1 MGRRHLDA
9 PRSRGGVQVWDASL
23 LGPLHACPKPLPTA
37 RVAQG
42 VAAVRRRPR
51 HRPRRQS
58 PQGPGRGGLGEPL
71 ACGRG
76 PWLSSALLWVS
87 SPVGLWS
94 TSSPCSAASTVSHTE
109 LVEDGGTPEGFA
121 CTLRGVLRYL
131 PTRPPA
137 LAALSATACLGVHV
151 SVVLLRSS
159 PSFPCDYLTTR
170 KTLKRGVL
178 LDYVVSFF
186 HFSLYC

>member
-1 MGRRHLDA
+1 MSRPCFWKGRMASAAMGRRHLDA
-9 PRSRGGVQVWDASL
+9 PRLQGGVQVWDASL

-51 HRPRRQS
+51 HGPRRHALSAPATRRRGQS
-58 PQGPGRGGLGEPL
+58 PQGPGRGGPGEPL

-121 CTLRGVLRYL
+121 CALRGVS
-131 PTRPPA
+131 
-137 LAALSATACLGVHV
+137 SATCPRARLLSPPSRRPRASACTC
-151 SVVLLRSS
+151 R
-159 PSFPCDYLTTR
+159 
-170 KTLKRGVL
+170 
-178 LDYVVSFF
+178 
-186 HFSLYC
+186 

>member
-1 MGRRHLDA
+1 MASAAMGRRHLDA
-9 PRSRGGVQVWDASL
+9 PHLRGSVQVWDASL

-51 HRPRRQS
+51 HGPRRHALSALATRRRGQS
-58 PQGPGRGGLGEPL
+58 PQGPGRGGPGEPL

-121 CTLRGVLRYL
+121 CALRGVS
-131 PTRPPA
+131 
-137 LAALSATACLGVHV
+137 SATCPRARLLSPPSRRPRASACTC
-151 SVVLLRSS
+151 R
-159 PSFPCDYLTTR
+159 
-170 KTLKRGVL
+170 
-178 LDYVVSFF
+178 
-186 HFSLYC
+186 